1 MISSYLTMDIS
12 RLLSRSH
19 AAAPTG
25 IDRVELAYAEYLMA
39 TSNARAEFFALHPWG
54 YSGTINLESARH
66 FIDRLAR
73 RWRSSGTDDK
83 QAITASR
90 SRLHRQILFGPG
102 RQPRDRQRH
111 GAYLLLSHHHLT
123 RPNVIART
131 IAKGPKAFIP
141 MLHDLIPNDHPEY
154 AQQKEA
160 ARHLRR
166 LQTVSRFA
174 DGILVPS
181 EAVRQS
187 VLMHLEQA
195 GRSHVPVRKVLHG
208 VDPELVRVTPANHAS
223 RPYFVCLGT
232 IEPRKN
238 HLLLLNIWRR
248 LVETHGDNA
257 PRLVL
262 IGRRGWENEN
272 VIDMIERCKA
282 LQGVVQEYSSM
293 PDEQV
298 RALLCGARALLFP
311 SFAEGFGL
319 PLTEAMALGVRVICS
334 DIPVFREVGGNYPEF
349 LDPIDGLGWLSA
361 IERYSSAPAPSLHP
375 APYVK
380 PWQESVAE
388 AMAFVDDVTAALA

>member
-1 MISSYLTMDIS
+1 
-12 RLLSRSH
+12 
-19 AAAPTG
+19 
-25 IDRVELAYAEYLMA
+25 
-39 TSNARAEFFALHPWG
+39 
-54 YSGTINLESARH
+54 
-66 FIDRLAR
+66 
-73 RWRSSGTDDK
+73 
-83 QAITASR
+83 
-90 SRLHRQILFGPG
+90 
-102 RQPRDRQRH
+102 
-111 GAYLLLSHHHLT
+111 
-123 RPNVIART
+123 
-131 IAKGPKAFIP
+131 

-223 RPYFVCLGT
+223 WPYFVCLGT

-298 RALLCGARALLFP
+298 RALLMRSSRIVISLLCRRLRP
-311 SFAEGFGL
+311 AANRSNGTGGFGL
-319 PLTEAMALGVRVICS
+319 SVPTFRCSEKSAATILNFWIQLTA
-334 DIPVFREVGGNYPEF
+334 
-349 LDPIDGLGWLSA
+349 
-361 IERYSSAPAPSLHP
+361 
-375 APYVK
+375 
-380 PWQESVAE
+380 
-388 AMAFVDDVTAALA
+388 